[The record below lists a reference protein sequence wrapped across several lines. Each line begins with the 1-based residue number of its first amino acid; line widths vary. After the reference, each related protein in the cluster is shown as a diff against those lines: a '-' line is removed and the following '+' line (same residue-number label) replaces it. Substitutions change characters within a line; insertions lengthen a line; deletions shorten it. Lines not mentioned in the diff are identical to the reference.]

1 MDRSLRQSP
10 SYKYLGSV
18 TADEGSKLEILSRIA
33 QTTAALTRLSQ
44 CHRWF
49 DFVCGIPRAHSR
61 AEERPEI
68 TEEQRREFLR
78 ESPRWSVFLNVHA
91 AIAMTV
97 MAFLTGYYH

>member
-1 MDRSLRQSP
+1 MCLFYSTRPVLSDCCVCST
-10 SYKYLGSV
+10 V
-18 TADEGSKLEILSRIA
+18 LEISDG
-33 QTTAALTRLSQ
+33 QPPDDDNAAVEEGQ